1 MNIIAAHPAGQAP
14 PPHPAAELAARI
26 DAILAALLLVIGAHQ
41 RILGRF
47 ALPVWTRISRLRR
60 RFARLLA
67 RPLTETAAPRQNATP
82 PAATPPAASRPET
95 ARKGGPPAPYIP
107 RRHGWL
113 VHVIGYQAAAAMSH
127 LEHLFRDPAIQQL
140 LATAAPRWISAVGRP
155 LRPLCRL
162 LLVTPPP
169 VFMPPERQRPVAMPR
184 PPARRPNAAPPSPP
198 PPRTASLALDGL
210 HPPAGLNFIFRPI

>member
-1 MNIIAAHPAGQAP
+1 MNFIASHPAGQPP

-67 RPLTETAAPRQNATP
+67 RPLTHSAVPRQNATP
-82 PAATPPAASRPET
+82 PAANRPET
-95 ARKGGPPAPYIP
+95 VRNGGPPAPYIP

-127 LEHLFRDPAIQQL
+127 FEHLFRDPAIQQL
-140 LATAAPRWISAVGRP
+140 LATASPRWICAVGRP

-162 LLVTPPP
+162 LHVTPPP
-169 VFMPPERQRPVAMPR
+169 VFMPPGRQRPVVMPR
-184 PPARRPNAAPPSPP
+184 PPARRRDAAPPSPP
-198 PPRTASLALDGL
+198 PPPRTASPSLDGL
-210 HPPAGLNFIFRPI
+210 HPPTGLNFIFRPI